1 MFCLKVL
8 VLFAN
13 RVKLVL
19 IFEVIHGSRNIAEYQ
34 PPANRTM
41 SWRVRMVERIWNH
54 HGIHE
59 RRKSRRIS
67 YERFHQV
74 HSLELAV
81 EDH

>member
-1 MFCLKVL
+1 MFCVKVL

-19 IFEVIHGSRNIAEYQ
+19 IFKVIHGSRNIAEYQ
-34 PPANRTM
+34 SPANRTM
-41 SWRVRMVERIWNH
+41 SRRVRMVERVWNH
-54 HGIHE
+54 HGIYE
-59 RRKSRRIS
+59 RWKSRRIS
-67 YERFHQV
+67 YKRFHQV